1 MKKLSCVLMLAL
13 MTSPAWA
20 ECTYPK
26 APSKF
31 PNGKS
36 ATRDEMV
43 AAQKVNKA
51 YQADVTTYL
60 GCIKAE
66 HEEAIAKD
74 PALTEEQKETMT
86 ARYIKKNDDAVDRA
100 HEVANRFNEQL
111 SAFTAKQGKK

>member
-1 MKKLSCVLMLAL
+1 MKKLSCLLVLAVMS
-13 MTSPAWA
+13 SPACA
-20 ECTYPK
+20 VCTYPK

-36 ATRDEMV
+36 ATRDEML

-51 YQADVTTYL
+51 YQGEVTSYL
-60 GCIKAE
+60 ECIKAE
-66 HEEAIAKD
+66 HEAPLAKEG
-74 PALTEEQKETMT
+74 ATLTDKQKEQMT

-111 SAFTAKQGKK
+111 AAFNAKNKK

>member
-1 MKKLSCVLMLAL
+1 MKKLSCLLVLAM

-20 ECTYPK
+20 DCTYPK

-31 PNGKS
+31 PNGKT

-51 YQADVTTYL
+51 YQAEVTSYL
-60 GCIKAE
+60 ECIKAE
-66 HEEAIAKD
+66 HEASLAKEG
-74 PALTEEQKETMT
+74 ANLTDKQKEQMT

-100 HEVANRFNEQL
+100 QEVANRYNEQL
-111 SAFTAKQGKK
+111 AAFNAKNKK